1 MAGQQ
6 GFDYAGSVA
15 ALLPDQRA
23 VRNDGGDLLDAA
35 RRSLR
40 GVRWA
45 KSGNASSGHSR
56 VFESAGKVD
65 LAGRLG
71 GGAGH
76 AGYAL
81 AEPASRPGLG
91 RRARTYRGA
100 TEVRAESGSLE
111 PAYHLPPAGHA
122 ASDFCDL
129 AVAYARLSACG
140 GPGQSAWNFV
150 ARP

>member
-6 GFDYAGSVA
+6 AADDAVSGA

-91 RRARTYRGA
+91 RRARTYPAATAARARAFRGA
-100 TEVRAESGSLE
+100 SGRACLN
-111 PAYHLPPAGHA
+111 
-122 ASDFCDL
+122 
-129 AVAYARLSACG
+129 
-140 GPGQSAWNFV
+140 GP
-150 ARP
+150 